1 MTAAPVPDEVK
12 VVGGDARD
20 PRFVTDVAGG
30 SDNQGEVRVSR
41 ARRAIR
47 LILSVPAVCWMVVA
61 VIGSVGVLAP
71 SVPFVGLAGLYVNGY
86 AAQLFLVGLV
96 GAGAAVALRRLG
108 GGRTALVTGVLAGV
122 TLVCATVPTVALMA
136 TAHRLGA
143 PVSLPRALVPA
154 RNVGT
159 ADATRTVRYATIDGE
174 DLNLDVWLPNRRGG
188 APTPA
193 VVFVHGGGFV
203 KGSRSETPRWNR
215 WLNDAGY
222 AVFDVG
228 YRLAPP
234 ARWDEAAA
242 DVSCAL
248 AWLRSNADRY
258 GVDPGRVALGGRSA
272 GGNLALT
279 VAYTAPDG
287 FSASSCGGTPVPVR
301 SVFAMFPPV
310 DLDAWW
316 QSDLVL
322 HGSRRDSEQYTGGT
336 PATYPDRY
344 AAASPIRQVRPGLPP
359 TLLVAGAS
367 DQFVPAAQ
375 SRQLHR
381 QLDQAGVPNRF
392 VELPFAD
399 HDYDLSWNG
408 LATQITQHILTDF
421 LQRQLTR

>member
-1 MTAAPVPDEVK
+1 
-12 VVGGDARD
+12 
-20 PRFVTDVAGG
+20 
-30 SDNQGEVRVSR
+30 
-41 ARRAIR
+41 
-47 LILSVPAVCWMVVA
+47 
-61 VIGSVGVLAP
+61 
-71 SVPFVGLAGLYVNGY
+71 
-86 AAQLFLVGLV
+86 
-96 GAGAAVALRRLG
+96 
-108 GGRTALVTGVLAGV
+108 
-122 TLVCATVPTVALMA
+122 
-136 TAHRLGA
+136 
-143 PVSLPRALVPA
+143 
-154 RNVGT
+154 
-159 ADATRTVRYATIDGE
+159 
-174 DLNLDVWLPNRRGG
+174 
-188 APTPA
+188 
-193 VVFVHGGGFV
+193 VFVHGGGFV

-234 ARWDEAAA
+234 ARGDEAAA

-248 AWLRSNADRY
+248 AWLRSNAGRY